1 MYSFAKK
8 LGLFMYLFGVG
19 KAFPEGSDTQAV
31 CEGSYAQAQSKSTG
45 GGGGE
50 AIRMLF
56 IYFFS
61 PNGHPMVCSNS
72 T

>member
-1 MYSFAKK
+1 MKSVYSFAKK

-50 AIRMLF
+50 
-56 IYFFS
+56 
-61 PNGHPMVCSNS
+61 P
-72 T
+72 

>member
-31 CEGSYAQAQSKSTG
+31 CEGSYAQAQSKSI
-45 GGGGE
+45 GGE
-50 AIRMLF
+50 KSHKDAVYLLF
-56 IYFFS
+56 FPEQLPS
-61 PNGHPMVCSNS
+61 GLQ
-72 T
+72 